1 MPLLSL
7 SVKSIHC
14 LISKIFGKMPGTSL
28 PQARSN
34 NYLLTKRRRILPQCG
49 SIKLLQKYKLFSKFA
64 NWLRFFNLFR
74 TKKPRTRVP
83 YLLFIEG
90 LRTFL
95 ASNRLMTGMEHN
107 DHMGNAHHPDFHTGM
122 YCNS

>member
-1 MPLLSL
+1 
-7 SVKSIHC
+7 
-14 LISKIFGKMPGTSL
+14 MPGAVI
-28 PQARSN
+28 PQAQSN
-34 NYLLTKRRRILPQCG
+34 NYLLTKRRILPQCG

-64 NWLRFFNLFR
+64 NWLRFFNLFH

-95 ASNRLMTGMEHN
+95 ASNRLMTDMEHN
-107 DHMGNAHHPDFHTGM
+107 GHMGNTHHPDFHTDM
-122 YCNS
+122 YYNS